1 MFATWNQTLLV
12 TLTFSASKSTGGF
25 DNVLLNS
32 PCGGLY
38 DFHNFTASAVCFTNP
53 LKTGR
58 YIGILTTKK
67 QSLELCEVEV
77 YSRGNFSLT
86 LYTYLM

>member
-1 MFATWNQTLLV
+1 MPHNLQVADDVSF
-12 TLTFSASKSTGGF
+12 
-25 DNVLLNS
+25 NS
-32 PCGGLY
+32 PCEGLY

-53 LKTGR
+53 LKTGK
-58 YIGILTTKK
+58 YVGISTTKI

-86 LYTYLM
+86 VYTKLNVM